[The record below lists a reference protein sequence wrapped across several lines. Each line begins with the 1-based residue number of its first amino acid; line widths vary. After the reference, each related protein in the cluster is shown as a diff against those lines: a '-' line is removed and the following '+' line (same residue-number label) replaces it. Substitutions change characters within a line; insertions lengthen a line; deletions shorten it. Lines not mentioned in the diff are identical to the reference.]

1 MTRSPQKFRD
11 FAERLVS
18 PAVVKTKPS
27 ASMSPTFVTV
37 FEQFRTS
44 VAPIVGSLGF
54 SAVLSRALAAANAE
68 FAWLR
73 TVHVKPDGSLE
84 GLDGLEDKVDFKEI
98 AEGGI
103 VLLAE
108 FFSLMV
114 TLIGERCVLQLV
126 RQAMPKVHEND
137 LYFGEHNEREKK

>member
-1 MTRSPQKFRD
+1 MNRPPQKFRD

-18 PAVVKTKPS
+18 PAMAKAKSS
-27 ASMSPTFVTV
+27 ASKSPTVVTV
-37 FEQFRTS
+37 FGQLRTS
-44 VAPIVGSLGF
+44 LVPIVGSLGF
-54 SAVLSRALAAANAE
+54 SAALSRALAAANAE

-84 GLDGLEDKVDFKEI
+84 GLDGLEVKVDSKEI

-114 TLIGERCVLQLV
+114 TLIGERLVLQLV
-126 RQAMPKVHEND
+126 RQAIPKVHEDD
-137 LYFGEHNEREKK
+137 LYFGEDNEREKK